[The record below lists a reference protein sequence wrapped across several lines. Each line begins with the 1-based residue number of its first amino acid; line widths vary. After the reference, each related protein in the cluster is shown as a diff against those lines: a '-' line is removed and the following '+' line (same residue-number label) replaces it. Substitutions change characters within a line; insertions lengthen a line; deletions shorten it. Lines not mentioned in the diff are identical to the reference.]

1 MKKYVILSLLILPL
15 TAFGAPSVR
24 KLGVGG
30 AVPGTSAA
38 VAAPRAAVPAKATS
52 SASAGSNAAR
62 VGSLRARATTAGLSG
77 AMTGATARFPKIV
90 SVGTYNTA
98 NTLKPASAGAS
109 SVTTAGVKKC
119 DVGNGDED
127 VCDILDNHEG
137 RIGENEQH
145 IGEIDQLEV
154 GDSDNLVDAANT
166 NAEDIEE
173 IATLNSVSNKP
184 IVARVN
190 MLITNADSVKVVR
203 NASVPFDPANRND
216 DRAWFWIE
224 DTTAE

>member
-1 MKKYVILSLLILPL
+1 MKKYLILSLLILPL

-52 SASAGSNAAR
+52 NASAGSNAAR

-98 NTLKPASAGAS
+98 NALKPAGGGAS

-119 DVGNGDED
+119 NVGNGDDD
-127 VCDILDNHEG
+127 VCDILASHEA
-137 RIGENEQH
+137 RIGDNEQH
-145 IGEIDQLEV
+145 IGDMNQLGV
-154 GDSDNLVDAANT
+154 RDSDNLVEAANT

-173 IATLNSVSNKP
+173 IATLDSESDKP
-184 IVARVN
+184 IVTSVN
-190 MLITNADSVKVVR
+190 TLITNADSVKVVR
-203 NASVPFDPANRND
+203 NASVPFDPANRTD
-216 DRAWFWIE
+216 GRAWFWIE
-224 DTTAE
+224 DTAE